1 MFFDS
6 WSRSARNS
14 PWNPGR
20 ASADV
25 GHRHGAMPPRSG
37 AKSEL
42 EAQTE
47 LHDAWIVRPVQ
58 YQEPAASRVG
68 RCRQSLQRRAAH
80 RNGSS
85 RPARTSRICAA
96 KGIKLRVIEGI
107 KGFPAEF
114 EGIPFLEFES
124 LEQPHVKV
132 QASGHAQHVAGGIAE
147 RKTDG
152 NVERNGVV
160 VELAK
165 ESRSLERL
173 LHGRRNLIRIAYH

>member
-1 MFFDS
+1 M
-6 WSRSARNS
+6 ARC
-14 PWNPGR
+14 
-20 ASADV
+20 
-25 GHRHGAMPPRSG
+25 PPRSG

-47 LHDAWIVRPVQ
+47 LHDARIVRPIQ

-68 RCRQSLQRRAAH
+68 PCRQSLHRRAAH

-85 RPARTSRICAA
+85 RPAGTSGICAA

-124 LEQPHVKV
+124 LKQAHVKV
-132 QASGHAQHVAGGIAE
+132 QASGHAQHVAGSIAE
-147 RKTDG
+147 RKPSGD
-152 NVERNGVV
+152 VKRKGVLV
-160 VELAK
+160 KLAK
-165 ESRSLERL
+165 DPGSLDRL
-173 LHGRRNLIRIAYH
+173 LPGSGNLFGIAHNSGVRAF